1 MNAAC
6 GLRHRLLHATTRS
19 LLTPPTPRVVARG
32 VTSHTSRHTP
42 STGGHPRAT
51 MANAVDASP
60 PRRYIDIGANLTDS
74 MFQAGPEAA
83 SPFQRR
89 YLNHQPALPW

>member
-1 MNAAC
+1 
-6 GLRHRLLHATTRS
+6 
-19 LLTPPTPRVVARG
+19 
-32 VTSHTSRHTP
+32 
-42 STGGHPRAT
+42 